1 MMRSRDLL
9 RHPDE
14 GTSES
19 REGKRPRG
27 EPRERRVTVHIEI
40 SVPPEVPFEVT
51 SRREPEGRKAWRGI
65 RTKDLIR
72 ARGKTRVPSVEE
84 IGVSKAEEAEVPER
98 PSEVPQEEPEEVG
111 PPPVTEELPSI
122 TTELEQG
129 GPDEASAERTLKE
142 AVEYLRNFLR
152 RASSD
157 RLPDPKVLVPL
168 AENLVRASRNRN
180 LLLVSM
186 TQKSEGDP
194 LERLAKHM
202 VDVTVLAISTSM
214 ELGYDQGSLLSLAL
228 GALLH
233 DVGWTKLP
241 LELFVKKEPSEEE
254 LDAIRRHPLLG
265 YELVASFEERFPQLA
280 KVVLQEHERED
291 GSGYPHGLRGEDIH
305 DFAKVVGICDTYD
318 TLIHIDGLHPYRA
331 MQRLLSMRD
340 KQFPSKL
347 IKALLQV
354 LSVFP
359 LGSLVRLNTGEVAR
373 VVDVSRTHPTR
384 PVVEIL
390 FDPQGEEVS
399 ERRRVDL
406 AEEPIVYIADP
417 AFEPP

>member
-1 MMRSRDLL
+1 MMRSRNLP

-14 GTSES
+14 GTTES
-19 REGKRPRG
+19 REGK
-27 EPRERRVTVHIEI
+27 PRERHITVHIRI

-51 SRREPEGRKAWRGI
+51 SEPEPEERRAWRGI
-65 RTKDLIR
+65 RAKDLIR
-72 ARGKTRVPSVEE
+72 ARGKTRVPSVE
-84 IGVSKAEEAEVPER
+84 AEVPER
-98 PSEVPQEEPEEVG
+98 PPEVPREEPEKAG
-111 PPPVTEELPSI
+111 PPPVTKKLPSI
-122 TTELEQG
+122 TA

-142 AVEYLRNFLR
+142 AVEYLRDFLR
-152 RASSD
+152 KASSG

-180 LLLVSM
+180 LLLASV

-194 LERLAKHM
+194 LERLAEHM
-202 VDVTVLAISTSM
+202 VDVAVLAISTSV
-214 ELGYDQGSLLSLAL
+214 ELDYDQDSLLSLAL
-228 GALLH
+228 AALLH
-233 DVGWTKLP
+233 DVGWIKLP
-241 LELFVKKEPSEEE
+241 LELFMKEDLSKEE
-254 LDAIRRHPLLG
+254 LDTVRKHPLLG

-280 KVVLQEHERED
+280 KVVLQEHERDD
-291 GSGYPHGLRGEDIH
+291 GSGYPHGLKGRDIH
-305 DFAKVVGICDTYD
+305 DFAKLVGICDTYD
-318 TLIHIDGLHPYRA
+318 TLIHVDGLHPYRA
-331 MQRLLSMRD
+331 LQRLLSVRD

>member
-1 MMRSRDLL
+1 MRSRDLL
-9 RHPDE
+9 GLPGGE
-14 GTSES
+14 TSEPQD
-19 REGKRPRG
+19 GKRPRE
-27 EPRERRVTVHIEI
+27 EPRERRITVHIEI
-40 SVPPEVPFEVT
+40 SVPPEVPLKVT
-51 SRREPEGRKAWRGI
+51 SEREPEEKKVWSGV
-65 RTKDLIR
+65 RTRDLIR
-72 ARGKTRVPSVEE
+72 SRGKTRAPSV
-84 IGVSKAEEAEVPER
+84 EAEVPER
-98 PSEVPQEEPEEVG
+98 PSEVPREEPEKAG

-122 TTELEQG
+122 TT

-142 AVEYLRNFLR
+142 AVESLRDFLG
-152 RASSD
+152 RASD
-157 RLPDPKVLVPL
+157 GQLPDPELLVPL

-180 LLLVSM
+180 LLLTS
-186 TQKSEGDP
+186 TTHKSEGDP
-194 LERLAKHM
+194 LELLAEHM
-202 VDVTVLAISTSM
+202 VDVAVLAISTSV
-214 ELGYDQGSLLSLAL
+214 ELDYDQDSLLSLAL
-228 GALLH
+228 SALLH
-233 DVGWTKLP
+233 DVGWIKLP

-265 YELVASFEERFPQLA
+265 YELIASFEERFPQLA

-291 GSGYPHGLRGEDIH
+291 GSGYPHGLRGDDIH

-318 TLIHIDGLHPYRA
+318 TLIRIDGLHPHRA

-340 KQFPSKL
+340 RQFSSKL

-373 VVDVSRTHPTR
+373 VVDVNRTHPTR

-390 FDPQGEEVS
+390 FDQQGEEVS
-399 ERRRVDL
+399 QRRRVDL
-406 AEEPIVYIADP
+406 AEDPVVYIADP